1 MNMYPASQA
10 AAAVEAATRDQAM
23 RGYQA
28 DIAAGKTPAEAL
40 AKWAPM
46 LYTGPKGGNLGQAA
60 GFIRAT
66 REVTPRPM
74 NVGGQ
79 AWIYDQA
86 TRSMQPLT
94 PSPRGKADPFEM
106 ETYRSTLRDIQATQ
120 KDLDA
125 NPAALDA
132 DDKRRKLQYLRSQA
146 AEIAARNRAPAAAPT
161 AATGTGG
168 TVVRRTKDGRRAVF
182 DAQTKR
188 FLRYAE

>member
-1 MNMYPASQA
+1 MNMYPAAQA
-10 AAAVEAATRDQAM
+10 AAAVEAATRDQAI

-28 DIAAGKTPAEAL
+28 DAKIMPPGEAL
-40 AKWAPM
+40 AKWAPI
-46 LYTGPKGGNLGQAA
+46 LFSGPKGGNLGQAA
-60 GFIRAT
+60 SFIRAT
-66 REVTPRPM
+66 RAPTPRPM
-74 NVGGQ
+74 NVGGR
-79 AWIYDQA
+79 AYLYDEA

-94 PSPRGKADPFEM
+94 PATAGKADPFEM

-120 KDLDA
+120 RDLDA

-132 DDKRRKLQYLRSQA
+132 DDKRRKLQYLHSQA